1 MANKTLGTR
10 QKQVF
15 RPNRDNPGS
24 SRGTT
29 TLTIP
34 AAKPRNP
41 LAALAKGRKA
51 GAHRKDSAAQRAAAR
66 RQLRKLIDSS
76 GS

>member
-1 MANKTLGTR
+1 MANKTQGTR
-10 QKQVF
+10 QKMVF
-15 RPNRDNPGS
+15 RGS
-24 SRGTT
+24 RETPSRNTT
-29 TLTIP
+29 TIAIP

-41 LAALAKGRKA
+41 LATLAKARKA

>member
-1 MANKTLGTR
+1 MANKTQGTR

-15 RPNRDNPGS
+15 GANRDDP
-24 SRGTT
+24 SRGTVSIP
-29 TLTIP
+29 IP

-41 LAALAKGRKA
+41 LATLAKARKA